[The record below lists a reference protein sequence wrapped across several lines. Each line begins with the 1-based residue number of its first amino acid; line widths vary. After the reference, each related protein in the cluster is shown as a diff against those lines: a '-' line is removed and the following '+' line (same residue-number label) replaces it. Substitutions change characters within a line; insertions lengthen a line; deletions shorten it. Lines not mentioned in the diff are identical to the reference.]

1 MATISA
7 AKSVTNFLGPGLLLT
22 GLLFMNG
29 CGSATSKSS
38 TELIGVDGRVT
49 VNGTPLANASVTFT
63 PTGAGGASIG
73 VTDENGNYKLYYGPS
88 AVGAVPGNHRV
99 TIEVGDGEDV
109 VLPPGVDAAKL
120 TPRQLNEA
128 YKKARAA
135 SVIPAEY
142 QDGRKPLAAIVAPA
156 GGAINFDL
164 TS

>member
-1 MATISA
+1 MATTSA
-7 AKSVTNFLGPGLLLT
+7 AKPVTRFLGL
-22 GLLFMNG
+22 GLLFSGLVFING
-29 CGSATSKSS
+29 CSSS
-38 TELIGVDGRVT
+38 TKTSQTELVAVDGRVT

-99 TIEVGDGEDV
+99 TIELGDGEDV
-109 VLPPGVDAAKL
+109 VLPPGVDASKL
-120 TPRQLNEA
+120 TPRQLDEA

-135 SVIPAEY
+135 SAIPPEY
-142 QDGRKPLAAIVAPA
+142 QDGRKPLAAVVTPS
-156 GGAINFDL
+156 GGSINFDL